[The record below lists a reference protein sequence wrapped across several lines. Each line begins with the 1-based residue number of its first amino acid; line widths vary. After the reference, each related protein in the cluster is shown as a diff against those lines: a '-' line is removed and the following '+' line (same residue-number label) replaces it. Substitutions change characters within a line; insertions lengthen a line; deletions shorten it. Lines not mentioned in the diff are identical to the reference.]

1 VRKSKELLG
10 MPVVSLEEGLRVG
23 RVTGLVVDPAA
34 KTVAAL
40 IVEKGGLFREQR
52 FIPFPQ
58 VYSIGANAVTLHRSQ
73 QAAKGASLPEILRL
87 FKEKIAVTGAKVVA
101 ENGAILGH
109 VTEYFVDTVT
119 GAITGLEIAPAKP
132 AFVQGVAHLDSGFI
146 RTIGKEIIVVTDE
159 ASRSLTPVDGGL
171 KKRAS
176 QTWEEVK
183 SKSQQFSES
192 ISTKIKNLRH
202 SAQKPSEG
210 ENSAEPETKPPGDN
224 QSKSFDTER
233 SS

>member
-1 VRKSKELLG
+1 MRKSKELLG

-73 QAAKGASLPEILRL
+73 QAAK
-87 FKEKIAVTGAKVVA
+87 
-101 ENGAILGH
+101 
-109 VTEYFVDTVT
+109 
-119 GAITGLEIAPAKP
+119 
-132 AFVQGVAHLDSGFI
+132 
-146 RTIGKEIIVVTDE
+146 
-159 ASRSLTPVDGGL
+159 
-171 KKRAS
+171 
-176 QTWEEVK
+176 EVR
-183 SKSQQFSES
+183 SKSQHFGGT
-192 ISTKIKNLRH
+192 ISAKIKNLRRP
-202 SAQKPSEG
+202 AQKPSEA
-210 ENSAEPETKPPGDN
+210 ENSGELIQNGAGDD